1 MTPSA
6 ELPVAPAK
14 LTAVNLANGVEI
26 TWSAVSGATGYVI
39 YRSGAKIAEVSGAQ
53 TVAYRDSAA
62 NTNGTTYRY
71 QVYAVN
77 DAGMSK
83 TAKAYTIFRIAR
95 PAIAFVTGSAAG
107 KATVTWGKIDKVTG
121 YKVQYSSKSDFS
133 SFKTVT
139 VSKASTV
146 SQVIG
151 SLGKDKTYYFRVRGY
166 KSSGTGTF
174 YSQWSMVKKVK
185 IVK

>member
-1 MTPSA
+1 M
-6 ELPVAPAK
+6 
-14 LTAVNLANGVEI
+14 EI

-39 YRSGAKIAEVSGAQ
+39 YRSGAKIAAVSGAQ
-53 TVAYRDSAA
+53 TVTYRDSAA

-95 PAIAFVTGSAAG
+95 PAIASVTGSAAG
-107 KATVTWGKIDKVTG
+107 KATVKWGKIDKVTG

-146 SQVIG
+146 SRVIG
-151 SLGKDKTYYFRVRGY
+151 SLGKGKTYYFRVRGY
-166 KSSGTGTF
+166 KTSGTGTF
-174 YSQWSMVKKVK
+174 YSQWSMIKKVK